1 MGELLE
7 MKERGGFCFVEETD
21 GGELLVKESLKG
33 KVENK

>member
-21 GGELLVKESLKG
+21 GGELLVKKLKG
-33 KVENK
+33 ESGK